1 MFNLKNTKF
10 DVQYTSKFKK
20 DFKKALK
27 QGRDENKFL
36 DILNQLANGEELD
49 EKFRNHLLTNSKYYK
64 DCFECHITP
73 DWLLVYKIENKKLVL
88 LLFATGSHS
97 DLF

>member
-1 MFNLKNTKF
+1 MFDLKNTKF

-36 DILNQLANGEELD
+36 DILNKLANGEELD
-49 EKFRNHLLTNSKYYK
+49 EKFRNHLLTNSKHYK